1 MLQALFGGG
10 LNYFFQKFQTLE
22 SRNGCRALGEAK

>member
-10 LNYFFQKFQTLE
+10 LNYFFQKFQTLGY
-22 SRNGCRALGEAK
+22 RNGCWTFGEGK